1 MTEMSEV
8 NLSKVCRDF
17 MKKKCERE
25 DCRFI
30 HDKKL
35 CKRFH
40 ENWLKNGKGTCKYK
54 DNCRKNHFVTV
65 NENYYTRNKNNDN
78 TRDNNSYNYNTSNNY
93 NTRDN
98 NSNYD
103 NTRDNNSNNY
113 NTSNNYNKR
122 DNNYNTQKNGNSNN
136 RNGTKKPRNTE
147 SWEPP
152 HPPYD
157 MRVQIETAR
166 DKSTLKYKPYDVVVA
181 KSVFWEYKTLELHD
195 KLVAEIEKCGELKE
209 DLLKLWHGSE
219 ERGIKGTHH
228 IANDRTNWKKECP
241 TFELV
246 INRLVEYFGVKP
258 AATRFNWYKSYE
270 EYKSF
275 HFDSAYVNPEKAKT
289 QNITIGVSF
298 GQTRDIVFEN
308 AKSKQRVCIEQG
320 DNDVYIFMNEINST
334 WRHGVSKGVP
344 SSNSSRVSI
353 IIWGWVDTEK

>member
-40 ENWLKNGKGTCKYK
+40 ENWLKNGKATCKYK
-54 DNCRKNHFVTV
+54 DNCRKNHFVTL
-65 NENYYTRNKNNDN
+65 NEDYYTRINQNYIKN
-78 TRDNNSYNYNTSNNY
+78 NNY

-98 NSNYD
+98 N
-103 NTRDNNSNNY
+103 
-113 NTSNNYNKR
+113 
-122 DNNYNTQKNGNSNN
+122 QKNNN
-136 RNGTKKPRNTE
+136 KTGTKKQRNTE

-181 KSVFWEYKTLELHD
+181 KSVFWDYKRLELHD
-195 KLVAEIEKCGELKE
+195 KLVSEIEKCSELKE

-258 AATRFNWYKSYE
+258 AATRFNWYKSHE

-289 QNITIGVSF
+289 QNITIAVSF

-320 DNDVYIFMNEINST
+320 DNEVYIFMNEINST

-353 IIWGWVDTEK
+353 IIWGWVDGVK